1 MAGRTLLPCPLAV
14 VALAAAAWGVVP
26 SARAA
31 SDPPAPAVTPVQISP
46 ANPHANCYCRG
57 NGKQFPVGQTVCL
70 RTPKGPRIATC
81 GMSLN
86 NTSWQMTDEP
96 CGEISRRN
104 TGERSES

>member
-1 MAGRTLLPCPLAV
+1 MSGYILIPGLLAV
-14 VALAAAAWGVVP
+14 AVMAAAPV
-26 SARAA
+26 SRAA
-31 SDPPAPAVTPVQISP
+31 SDTPPPTPVQAAP

-96 CGEISRRN
+96 CGEISRRES
-104 TGERSES
+104 GERSES